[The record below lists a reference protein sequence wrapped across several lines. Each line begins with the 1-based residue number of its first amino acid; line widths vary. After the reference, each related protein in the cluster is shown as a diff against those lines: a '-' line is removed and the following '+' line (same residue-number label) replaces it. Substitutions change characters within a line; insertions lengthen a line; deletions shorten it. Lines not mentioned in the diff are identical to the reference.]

1 MCKRQQE
8 FYRRGNAT
16 VQWTKI
22 TYFTDNK
29 ANSKNHVTL
38 RVTLSFHTIGLV
50 ILNFDEDTEK
60 KGNAYLLLVR
70 G

>member
-1 MCKRQQE
+1 MCKRQQK

-22 TYFTDNK
+22 TNFNDNK
-29 ANSKNHVTL
+29 AKKQNPITL
-38 RVTLSFHTIGLV
+38 RVRLSFHTIGLV
-50 ILNFDEDTEK
+50 IISFDGDTEK
-60 KGNAYLLLVR
+60 KGNACLLLVR